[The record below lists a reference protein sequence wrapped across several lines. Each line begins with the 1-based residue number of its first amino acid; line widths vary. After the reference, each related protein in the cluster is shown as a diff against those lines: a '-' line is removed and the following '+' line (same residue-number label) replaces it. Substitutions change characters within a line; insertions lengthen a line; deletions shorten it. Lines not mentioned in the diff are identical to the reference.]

1 MCSNIYIKNNNK
13 DSYKITIKV
22 YEYNQLNFRSWIGV
36 GTFELSTPF
45 NIRRA
50 VKNNELVDRLPSA
63 VAQPFRSSNIVLF
76 CVCRSINSFNKI
88 RVASVH
94 FLLQILQNILMT
106 LFPGKNLVHCNILS
120 VSYQCLTF
128 YFVTQT

>member
-22 YEYNQLNFRSWIGV
+22 YDCNQLNFRSWIGV

-63 VAQPFRSSNIVLF
+63 VAQPFRSSI
-76 CVCRSINSFNKI
+76 
-88 RVASVH
+88 
-94 FLLQILQNILMT
+94 
-106 LFPGKNLVHCNILS
+106 
-120 VSYQCLTF
+120 
-128 YFVTQT
+128 